1 MARRQIRRGV
11 FETNSSSVHSITI
24 IKDTIDSN
32 KMAINDDGLIEVDAG
47 EFGWGVE
54 RHRDQYTK
62 LSYLVMMALETEG
75 SECETV
81 EQFYETEGFQKINSE
96 IASYCACKGVTVPGL
111 KIEKHSYK
119 DSKNEDRFYI
129 DHDGYIDHQSCE
141 DYGSLQEFLD
151 SNNVGVIEFVFNSSL
166 ILEISN
172 DNM

>member
-1 MARRQIRRGV
+1 MAKRQIRRGV

-24 IKDTIDSN
+24 TKDTIDAN
-32 KMAINDDGLIEVDAG
+32 VMGFNDDDLIEVDAG

-62 LSYLVMMALETEG
+62 LSYLVVMALETEG

-111 KIEKHSYK
+111 KIEKHPYK
-119 DSKNEDRFYI
+119 NSKGVEDFYI
-129 DHDGYIDHQSCE
+129 EHDGYIDHQSCE
-141 DYGSLQEFLD
+141 NYGSLQEFLD
-151 SNNVGVIEFVFNSSL
+151 DKGVSIVEFVFNPAL
-166 ILEISN
+166 ILKISN
-172 DNM
+172 DNR

>member
-1 MARRQIRRGV
+1 MAKRQIRRSV

-24 IKDTIDSN
+24 TKDTIDAN
-32 KMAINDDGLIEVDAG
+32 VMGFNDGDLIEVDAG

-111 KIEKHSYK
+111 KIEKHTCK
-119 DSKNEDRFYI
+119 NSKGVEGFYI
-129 DHDGYIDHQSCE
+129 EHDGYIDHQSCD

-151 SNNVGVIEFVFNSSL
+151 NKGVSIVEFVFNPAL

-172 DNM
+172 DNI